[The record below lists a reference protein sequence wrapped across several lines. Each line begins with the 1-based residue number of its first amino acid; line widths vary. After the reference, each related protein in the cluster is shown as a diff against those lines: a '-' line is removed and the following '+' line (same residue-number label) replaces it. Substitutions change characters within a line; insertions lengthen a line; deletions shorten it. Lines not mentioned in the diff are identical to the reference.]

1 MRFVSRL
8 LAGQS
13 LPEKKKKKKK
23 LTTNKAKRTIRV
35 LRPPLV
41 VRPALKHDVEKD
53 EQPGGGQH
61 AERDVA
67 DDLHARPRA
76 GDALVQHHQRGLDGP
91 QRRDVERR
99 PGHDHLHDVGKV
111 VKARPA
117 RVREP
122 LRPHVVLDRQ
132 VPDQAQHRQHDEP
145 VVRPEVL
152 DPPEPDRDARH
163 HEADRRVCAYV
174 PSNLYYFP
182 KKKKKKQGQDKR
194 ESGSKVAFFLSF
206 GGGPPEGTVRAGGV

>member
-1 MRFVSRL
+1 M
-8 LAGQS
+8 
-13 LPEKKKKKKK
+13 
-23 LTTNKAKRTIRV
+23 
-35 LRPPLV
+35 
-41 VRPALKHDVEKD
+41 RPALKHDVEKD

-182 KKKKKKQGQDKR
+182 KKEKKNKVRTK
-194 ESGSKVAFFLSF
+194 ESQVQKLLFFFFLLGRAARGDGTGRGGLMRGGKCPSSSRGALSTYNLIKPRRRHVSSF
-206 GGGPPEGTVRAGGV
+206 MMKK

>member
-1 MRFVSRL
+1 M
-8 LAGQS
+8 
-13 LPEKKKKKKK
+13 
-23 LTTNKAKRTIRV
+23 
-35 LRPPLV
+35 
-41 VRPALKHDVEKD
+41 RPALKHDVEKD

-182 KKKKKKQGQDKR
+182 KKEKKTRSGQKR
-194 ESGSKVAFFLSF
+194 VRFKSCFFSSF
-206 GGGPPEGTVRAGGV
+206 FWGGPPEGTVRAGGV